1 MASESL
7 GVILV
12 LTLGGLVIPIAML
25 FVAAMVE
32 VIVAGWALFRLWHD
46 ASPSTLVHFLHGGTR
61 LPTVRTPPR

>member
-25 FVAAMVE
+25 FVAALVE
-32 VIVAGWALFRLWHD
+32 VIVAGWALLRLGHD
-46 ASPSTLVHFLHGGTR
+46 ALPPGLVRFLHGTR
-61 LPTVRTPPR
+61 LAAPGAHPR

>member
-32 VIVAGWALFRLWHD
+32 LIAAGWALFRLWHD
-46 ASPSTLVHFLHGGTR
+46 ASPPVLVRFLHGAAR
-61 LPTVRTPPR
+61 FPTDRTPPR

>member
-25 FVAAMVE
+25 FMAAIIE
-32 VIVAGWALFRLWHD
+32 VIVAGWALLRMGHD
-46 ASPSTLVHFLHGGTR
+46 AFPPALVRFLHGTR
-61 LPTVRTPPR
+61 LLPPGAHPR